1 MLPHSEIHDL
11 VEQDRFELMMRCPFY
26 GRIICSVELVVVN
39 DPQVR
44 LACTDYRRIFISG
57 DAYPALPEK
66 MRLAVLAHEI
76 LHIALRHAFR
86 IGDRDK
92 NRFEKAADI
101 EVHFILIE
109 SFPDPYGIA
118 VDKKWRDLTAEQIY
132 ELLPPCENKTKPQ
145 SDHCSP
151 NDNQPHDEPP
161 DQSGDGIPADDSD
174 AQPDRFGSGNTE
186 ANGGPSDQQDGGNT
200 KADDKPSTG
209 RNAGADGKPSGG
221 GNPQSSAGDS
231 SEDDSK
237 SRHKSSRNKKTSNN
251 PAGENT
257 PGTPQP
263 ENGNQSGNTDRRSD
277 NNGNMETEVNAH
289 SDQQD
294 GGNTETDGDTQSDQ
308 PIGRGNKQKR
318 SRGFSNNHGSKQDG
332 RGERKSGNGGR
343 RNVCNDEQSDDGD
356 EQEDEFPEFRPQFDA
371 ETEMNCIALSS
382 GTMMDMRRMGDWD
395 ALASSPIRRLLKK
408 LEKPRVGW
416 QVLLRQYL
424 RTCRGGAYS
433 WSHPNRRFIS
443 RGLYLPGRTSIKS
456 FNGIIA
462 LDTSPSTIDVLP
474 RFVSELTGVFK
485 AFGKFDL
492 TIIECAARI
501 LQVWSVSSDKPMP
514 DIERHQFKGDNGTD
528 FTPVF
533 EYVYEH
539 HLTPNVLIYF
549 TDGKG
554 PCPENRP
561 PYPVLWMLT
570 KSGTK
575 PAPWGQAICYEEN

>member
-1 MLPHSEIHDL
+1 MLTHSEIHDL
-11 VEQDRFELMMRCPFY
+11 VEQDCFELMMRCPFY
-26 GRIICSVELVVVN
+26 GRIICSVELIVVR
-39 DPQVR
+39 DPHVKR
-44 LACTDYRRIFISG
+44 ACTDYRRIFISG
-57 DAYPALPEK
+57 DAYPVLPEEI
-66 MRLAVLAHEI
+66 RLAVLAHEV

-101 EVHFILIE
+101 EVYFILIE

-118 VDKKWRDLTAEQIY
+118 ADKKWRDLTAEQIY

-186 ANGGPSDQQDGGNT
+186 ANDGPSDQQDGGNT

-263 ENGNQSGNTDRRSD
+263 ENGNQSGNGNTDKRSD
-277 NNGNMETEVNAH
+277 NSGNMETEGNAH

-294 GGNTETDGDTQSDQ
+294 GGNTETNGDTQSDQ
-308 PIGRGNKQKR
+308 PTGRGNKQKR
-318 SRGFSNNHGSKQDG
+318 SRGSLDS
-332 RGERKSGNGGR
+332 RGTK
-343 RNVCNDEQSDDGD
+343 
-356 EQEDEFPEFRPQFDA
+356 QEDEFPEFRPQFDA

-382 GTMMDMRRMGDWD
+382 GTMMDMQRMGDWD

-485 AFGKFDL
+485 AFGNFDL

-501 LQVWSVSSDKPMP
+501 LQVWNVSSDKPMP
-514 DIERHQFKGDNGTD
+514 DIESHKFMGDLGTD
-528 FTPVF
+528 YSPVF
-533 EYVYEH
+533 EYIYEH
-539 HLTPNVLIYF
+539 RLTPNVLIYF
-549 TDGKG
+549 TDGEG
-554 PCPENRP
+554 GCPEDRP

-570 KSGTK
+570 KGGRK
-575 PAPWGQAICYEEN
+575 PVPWGQAICYEEN